1 MLIQACQE
9 FASIRISLPED
20 KSLIELNDA
29 GRGNPKESKHI
40 VLERPHTLLLL
51 SSVFGGRA
59 LRGAYTGAF
68 TKQLCEADGRLEIEQ
83 MQSRARIHMQEHHK
97 GSSTQIPE
105 MRSTLMKALRLPPP
119 NKIPEPQN
127 SCLELPEL
135 ADARPKPAEPQT
147 VSAHLQT
154 VLTVQH
160 VTVDVH
166 PTA

>member
-83 MQSRARIHMQEHHK
+83 MQSRARIYMQEHHK
-97 GSSTQIPE
+97 GFSAQIPE

-119 NKIPEPQN
+119 NKIPGPQN
-127 SCLELPEL
+127 SSLELPEL
-135 ADARPKPAEPQT
+135 AEARHKPAEPQT
-147 VSAHLQT
+147 ESAH
-154 VLTVQH
+154 
-160 VTVDVH
+160 
-166 PTA
+166 